1 MKITI
6 DTKTGIVKYGG
17 KEFKDLKPWQMDEV
31 QRVLEKTLGDSGVL
45 SEWDV
50 DSMWMSYRYCIGRH
64 TIASHGR
71 AGDIAK
77 HCYGKMS
84 DERSIFN
91 AYDMNRCIED
101 QIRFF
106 KVNFW
111 FPLGPQNKIY
121 TSALD
126 IFCQFISDENITTK
140 EELLKYKDI
149 YIELADNSYGY
160 VFKKVVTWEEW
171 LRPQIL
177 ELCKKAYNNDSM
189 SEDFAWNH
197 FQQWLVK
204 KYDFGEL
211 GKQFEELTKKM
222 PNPEYFYMTDINDLM
237 VWNDL
242 VHLFD
247 IEHHHKSI
255 LVDGTEC
262 EWFWTYTNDCY
273 KCIDEY
279 SGKEVWRQK
288 EIGYRRIRVP
298 VDKFNGL
305 TTIYIPDE
313 NIKED
318 IY

>member
-6 DTKTGIVKYGG
+6 DSKTGIIKRGT
-17 KEFKDLKPWQMDEV
+17 KELKDLNPKQMDEV
-31 QRVLEKTLGDSGVL
+31 RQILEKALGNSGQL
-45 SEWDV
+45 SEWDI

-64 TIASHGR
+64 TIASHSR

-111 FPLGPQNKIY
+111 FPLGPQNRIY

-126 IFCQFISDENITTK
+126 IFCQFVEDYHITTK
-140 EELLKYKDI
+140 EELLKYKDVH
-149 YIELADNSYGY
+149 IELYDNERGY
-160 VFKKVVTWEEW
+160 KFETVTWEEW
-171 LRPQIL
+171 LRPQVLKIMQ
-177 ELCKKAYNNDSM
+177 EFYNNDCM
-189 SEDFAWNH
+189 SEDFAWDLFKKWQNGNEKLKANLDYKLMP
-197 FQQWLVK
+197 LVK
-204 KYDFGEL
+204 N
-211 GKQFEELTKKM
+211 M
-222 PNPEYFYMTDINDLM
+222 PNIEHFYLTDIDDLM

-247 IEHHHKSI
+247 KEHHHKSI
-255 LVDGTEC
+255 LTDGTEC
-262 EWFWTYTNDCY
+262 EWFWTYTHDCY
-273 KCIDEY
+273 KDKDY
-279 SGKEVWRQK
+279 DGREVWRQK

-305 TTIYIPDE
+305 VTTYIPDE
-313 NIKED
+313 SIKED
-318 IY
+318 LY

>member
-6 DTKTGIVKYGG
+6 DEKTGIVKKGNT
-17 KEFKDLKPWQMDEV
+17 EFKDLKLGEAEHV
-31 QRVLEKTLGDSGVL
+31 IRVLERALYNNSKL
-45 SEWDV
+45 SEWDI

-64 TIASHGR
+64 TIASHSR

-77 HCYGKMS
+77 HCYGRMS
-84 DERSIFN
+84 KEKSIFN

-111 FPLGPQNKIY
+111 FPLGPQNRIY

-126 IFCQFISDENITTK
+126 IFCQFIEDFNITTK
-140 EELLKYKDI
+140 EELLKYKDVHI
-149 YIELADNSYGY
+149 KLADNERGY
-160 VFKKVVTWEEW
+160 VFETVTWEEW

-177 ELCKKAYNNDSM
+177 ELCKKVYNNDAM

-197 FQQWLVK
+197 YQQWLVK

-211 GKQFEELTKKM
+211 GNKFTELIKNM
-222 PNPEYFYMTDINDLM
+222 PNIEHFYLTDIDDLM

-255 LVDGTEC
+255 LTDGTEC
-262 EWFWTYTNDCY
+262 EWFWTYTHDTY

-279 SGKEVWRQK
+279 SGKEVWRMK
-288 EIGYRRIRVP
+288 EIGYRKIRVP
-298 VDKFNGL
+298 VDKFNGI
-305 TTIYIPDE
+305 TTCYIPDE
-313 NIKED
+313 AIKKD
-318 IY
+318 LY